1 MIKLRFPRR
10 ILSTAPVVLV
20 VLALALA
27 AACTQDR
34 EDATREVPI
43 PPATRTVESQRALTG
58 EERAAVV
65 DFSTQLQSIEG
76 EWALFY
82 EDFDTWMSDLTEC
95 LPSTAQERLREFGAA
110 YTEVA
115 DAGRNLPRT
124 ATTNEPADL
133 IAAAADQEESSFRH
147 LRDRWQPGNVALF
160 EAVEQARVGG
170 ASAQNDVRDLVA
182 AKQDEL
188 EEGPSAAEVA
198 EMEEFSDDFDE
209 IADAW
214 DDFHDDYAALA
225 KRESRLE
232 SEVLLERYDE
242 LVDQFSAVVLSIEDL
257 QPSDISDDLIDGL
270 LDVAEAELDA
280 VKFLAESVALELAEE
295 EEEEESEMPET
306 EVSTSSVPA
315 PGIQQPQRSQVSF
328 PAQQSGQESAEG
340 ATEAPPEPAE
350 GEPKDDEP
358 AMEEAPMPGP
368 AMPQEPERPTV
379 VVGVEDGED
388 EEDGP
393 SPREQMLEA
402 LAMAETELLKVDL
415 SIEEVVD
422 DKSAE
427 QLSDLGDF
435 VVEFEDFVIEWNGF
449 YEGFIDW
456 RATNGG
462 CDQVRVVA
470 GLNEYSQ
477 RAAVLARTAR
487 GLPQTGL
494 LLPVYVLVAE
504 AAERDANA
512 MRTLANTWTPFAVDS
527 FRAVDE
533 ERVNSGRL
541 RRQASIALEE
551 LQRR

>member
-10 ILSTAPVVLV
+10 ILSPAPVILVL
-20 VLALALA
+20 LALALA
-27 AACTQDR
+27 AACTQDK
-34 EDATREVPI
+34 EDATREAPI
-43 PPATRTVESQRALTG
+43 PPATRTVESQRPLTS
-58 EERAAVV
+58 EERAAVA
-65 DFSTQLQSIEG
+65 DFSTQLQTIEG
-76 EWALFY
+76 EWELFY

-110 YTEVA
+110 YTGVA
-115 DAGRNLPRT
+115 GAGRNLPRT

-133 IAAAADQEESSFRH
+133 IAAAADQEETSFRH

-198 EMEEFSDDFDE
+198 EMEEFSDDIDE

-214 DDFHDDYAALA
+214 DDFHDGYVALA

-232 SEVLLERYDE
+232 SEVLLQRYDE
-242 LVDQFSAVVLSIEDL
+242 LVVQFSAVVLSIEDL
-257 QPSDISDDLIDGL
+257 QPSDINDDLIDML

-280 VKFLAESVALELAEE
+280 LKFLAESVALEL
-295 EEEEESEMPET
+295 EEEEESEMN
-306 EVSTSSVPA
+306 VSTSSAPA
-315 PGIQQPQRSQVSF
+315 PGSRLPQRSEVSV
-328 PAQQSGQESAEG
+328 PTQQSGQESAEG
-340 ATEAPPEPAE
+340 ATPAPPEPAE
-350 GEPKDDEP
+350 SEPKDDEP
-358 AMEEAPMPGP
+358 AMEAAPMPGP
-368 AMPQEPERPTV
+368 AMPPGPERPTV

-388 EEDGP
+388 GEDGP

-402 LAMAETELLKVDL
+402 VVLAETELLKVDL

-435 VVEFEDFVIEWNGF
+435 VVEFEDFVTDWNGF
-449 YEGFIDW
+449 YEGFNGW

-527 FRAVDE
+527 FRAVDG

>member
-10 ILSTAPVVLV
+10 ILSPAPVILVL
-20 VLALALA
+20 LALALA
-27 AACTQDR
+27 AACTQDK
-34 EDATREVPI
+34 EDATREAPI
-43 PPATRTVESQRALTG
+43 PPATRTVESQRPLTS
-58 EERAAVV
+58 EERAAVA
-65 DFSTQLQSIEG
+65 DFSTQLQTIEG
-76 EWALFY
+76 EWELFY

-110 YTEVA
+110 YTGVA
-115 DAGRNLPRT
+115 GAGRNLPRT

-133 IAAAADQEESSFRH
+133 IAAAADQEETSFRH

-198 EMEEFSDDFDE
+198 EMEEFSDDIDE

-214 DDFHDDYAALA
+214 DDLHDGYVALA

-232 SEVLLERYDE
+232 SEVLLQRYDE
-242 LVDQFSAVVLSIEDL
+242 LVVQFSAVVLSIEDL
-257 QPSDISDDLIDGL
+257 QPSDINDDLIDML

-280 VKFLAESVALELAEE
+280 LKFLAESVALEL
-295 EEEEESEMPET
+295 EEEEESEMN
-306 EVSTSSVPA
+306 VSTSSAPA
-315 PGIQQPQRSQVSF
+315 SGSRLPQRSEVSV
-328 PAQQSGQESAEG
+328 PTQQSGQESAEG
-340 ATEAPPEPAE
+340 ATPAPPEPAE
-350 GEPKDDEP
+350 SEPKEDEP
-358 AMEEAPMPGP
+358 DMEAAPMPGP
-368 AMPQEPERPTV
+368 AMPPGPERPTV

-388 EEDGP
+388 GEDGP

-402 LAMAETELLKVDL
+402 VVLAETELLKVDL

-435 VVEFEDFVIEWNGF
+435 VVEFEDFVTHWNGF
-449 YEGFIDW
+449 YEGFNGW

-527 FRAVDE
+527 FRAVDG